1 MKNHANKNQ
10 LILVQNRVNKYAFY
24 PQKQRSKCSTLY
36 FGRSISRKKQ
46 TILYHFQN
54 YYLFRN

>member
-24 PQKQRSKCSTLY
+24 PQKQRSKCSALY
-36 FGRSISRKKQ
+36 LDRSISRKK
-46 TILYHFQN
+46 N
-54 YYLFRN
+54 YALPFS